1 VAFFLE
7 ENWTSI
13 ERREKMNKQ
22 LVFIDNN
29 QVLTDSLT
37 IAETFGKEH
46 FNVLADIRRTIENIE
61 RLKESEEVKEL
72 GIDMGVLKFYE
83 TPYQHPQN
91 KQIYTKYLLNF
102 DAFMLVTMGY
112 TTPKAMMIKIRYINE
127 FNRMKE
133 ALQKQQAIQPKT
145 TAEMLLMYAQQM
157 VEHERRV
164 KEIEEKVTV
173 VQHRLDN
180 IDRIDTIGDLRQRL
194 NKMIQRY
201 ARQNSIPFNYAWK
214 DFVQAF
220 NTAYRTNLELRR
232 QNYIN
237 KTGKDVSRPQFLE
250 EMGLLED
257 AIRVADKMLNR
268 EVAI

>member
-1 VAFFLE
+1 MHAKSLNTDEAWEAYERLVDEYYNVKENAVNIQMLSPQLQALISLELRQKQLEKELE
-7 ENWTSI
+7 EA
-13 ERREKMNKQ
+13 KKQ
-22 LVFIDNN
+22 
-29 QVLTDSLT
+29 
-37 IAETFGKEH
+37 
-46 FNVLADIRRTIENIE
+46 
-61 RLKESEEVKEL
+61 
-72 GIDMGVLKFYE
+72 
-83 TPYQHPQN
+83 
-91 KQIYTKYLLNF
+91 
-102 DAFMLVTMGY
+102 VT
-112 TTPKAMMIKIRYINE
+112 A
-127 FNRMKE
+127 
-133 ALQKQQAIQPKT
+133 
-145 TAEMLLMYAQQM
+145 
-157 VEHERRV
+157 
-164 KEIEEKVTV
+164 

-194 NKMIQRY
+194 NRMIQRY
-201 ARQNSIPFNYAWK
+201 ARQNGIPFNYAWK

>member
-1 VAFFLE
+1 MDKGKDLKVIANEMLPVY
-7 ENWTSI
+7 EN
-13 ERREKMNKQ
+13 EFGEKFVDARELHRVL
-22 LVFIDNN
+22 LV
-29 QVLTDSLT
+29 
-37 IAETFGKEH
+37 GKD
-46 FNVLADIRRTIENIE
+46 FTTWIKDRIQKYGFIENEDYYLTLTKIGERQNVIRHDYILTLDTAKEIAMVQNNEMGRAVRKYFIE
-61 RLKESEEVKEL
+61 VEK
-72 GIDMGVLKFYE
+72 
-83 TPYQHPQN
+83 
-91 KQIYTKYLLNF
+91 
-102 DAFMLVTMGY
+102 
-112 TTPKAMMIKIRYINE
+112 RY
-127 FNRMKE
+127 RH
-133 ALQKQQAIQPKT
+133 QQPKT
-145 TAEMLLMYAQQM
+145 QAEMLLLYAQQM
-157 VEHERRV
+157 VEQERRM
-164 KEIEEKVTV
+164 KQIEEQVTV

-194 NKMIQRY
+194 NKMIQKY
-201 ARQNSIPFNYAWK
+201 ARQNGIPFNYAWK

>member
-1 VAFFLE
+1 MNLMVIEQNGQRVLTTQQLAEAYGTDMERIQVNFNRNKERYKEGKHFILLQGE
-7 ENWTSI
+7 ELRQFKATY
-13 ERREKMNKQ
+13 Q
-22 LVFIDNN
+22 IDNQLKFATKLYLWTEKGAWLHAKSLN
-29 QVLTDSLT
+29 TDE
-37 IAETFGKEH
+37 AWE
-46 FNVLADIRRTIENIE
+46 AYE
-61 RLKESEEVKEL
+61 RLVDE
-72 GIDMGVLKFYE
+72 Y
-83 TPYQHPQN
+83 Y
-91 KQIYTKYLLNF
+91 
-102 DAFMLVTMGY
+102 
-112 TTPKAMMIKIRYINE
+112 
-127 FNRMKE
+127 
-133 ALQKQQAIQPKT
+133 
-145 TAEMLLMYAQQM
+145 
-157 VEHERRV
+157 RV
-164 KEIEEKVTV
+164 KENAINIQMLSPQLQALVSLELRQKQLEKELEEAKKQVTA

-201 ARQNSIPFNYAWK
+201 ARQNGIPFNYAWK

-250 EMGLLED
+250 DMGLLED

>member
-1 VAFFLE
+1 
-7 ENWTSI
+7 
-13 ERREKMNKQ
+13 MNKQ

-29 QVLTDSLT
+29 RVVTDSLT
-37 IAETFGKEH
+37 VAECFGKRHDLVLRDIENQISKLKEAGEGEWGVLNFAETQ
-46 FNVLADIRRTIENIE
+46 
-61 RLKESEEVKEL
+61 
-72 GIDMGVLKFYE
+72 
-83 TPYQHPQN
+83 YQHPQN
-91 KQIYTKYLLNF
+91 KQWYKKYLLTEE
-102 DAFMLVTMGY
+102 AFTLVAFSY
-112 TTPKAMMIKIRYINE
+112 VTPEAMKMKVRFIEE
-127 FNRMKE
+127 FKRMKE
-133 ALQKQQAIQPKT
+133 ELQKRQQPLQPKT
-145 TAEMLLMYAQQM
+145 QAEMLLLYAQQM
-157 VEHERRV
+157 VEQERRM
-164 KEIEEKVTV
+164 KQIEEQVTV

-194 NKMIQRY
+194 NKMIQKY
-201 ARQNSIPFNYAWK
+201 ARQNGIPFNYAWK

-268 EVAI
+268 EVIA